1 MKSILLLIIFV
12 SSSFLNV
19 AQTTRT
25 VDNNVN
31 SGSDFTDLQAAI
43 NGSNMGDTI
52 YIQPSAV
59 SYGNITINKLVHLR
73 GMGHYPEVSGN
84 VGSLL
89 GNILFNSSINIDGVS
104 LSGIECNNISVAN
117 GTTGSY
123 NNLSVL
129 NCRFQTIQANT
140 SIPHC
145 SNWII
150 AGNVIAGNV
159 FGMLSKQNNNNWM
172 VVNNII
178 QQLGTS
184 ASWYI
189 FQNFNASDILKNN
202 VIIGNYSAGMATM
215 FNQTTNLLVENSI
228 ILFTQNASGFNNTA
242 STLTFNNCL
251 TYSITEQLIDNLPG
265 NNNLNNINPE
275 FVSILANGLFSYEND
290 YTLQTQSPA
299 IGAGSDNQDIGITGN
314 GFDFQMRGY
323 PVDLPYPV
331 QMNLNSTI
339 INQGGSIIIDFKA
352 EGN

>member
-31 SGSDFTDLQAAI
+31 SGSEFTDLQVAI
-43 NGSNMGDTI
+43 NESSMGDTI
-52 YIQPSAV
+52 YIQPSAL
-59 SYGNITINKLVHLR
+59 SYGNITINKRIHLR

-89 GNILFNSSINIDGVS
+89 GNILFNSTQNIDGAS
-104 LSGIECNNISVAN
+104 LSGIECGNITVSN

-129 NCRFQTIQANT
+129 NCRFQTILANT
-140 SIPHC
+140 SLPHC

-150 AGNVIAGNV
+150 AGNVIVGNV
-159 FGMLSKQNNNNWM
+159 FGILSKQNNTNWM

-178 QQLGTS
+178 QQLS
-184 ASWYI
+184 VSVSWFI
-189 FQNFNASDILKNN
+189 FQYFNASDILKNN
-202 VIIGNYSAGMATM
+202 IIIANYSAGMVTM
-215 FNQTTNLLVENSI
+215 FNQTTNLLAENNI
-228 ILFTQNASGFNNTA
+228 ILFTQNVNGFNNTA

-275 FVSILANGLFSYEND
+275 FESILANGLFSYDNN
-290 YTLQTQSPA
+290 YALQTQSPA
-299 IGAGSDNQDIGITGN
+299 IGAGSDNQDIGISGN
-314 GFDFQMRGY
+314 GFNFQMRGY
-323 PVDLPYPV
+323 PADLPYPV